1 MHQNHTRSIS
11 AWGSTATVYR
21 LLLVEGQDADALM
34 IEQALQQENP
44 AVDLHRACTIAEA
57 HRLLS
62 EVEFEAVLVDHELPD
77 GDCFDFFDMLVEAAI
92 LLPVVVLMPYGHE
105 DVAVSAMKAGASDC
119 IRKELDHRHLEV
131 LPIRLQEAMHR
142 QHVMQQFA
150 EQRRRRDQLKLIETV
165 RSTVA
170 NVKHEINNPLA
181 IISGNA
187 QLLLEL
193 AHLMDLDEELVKPIR
208 DIEEASLRIGQSLEK
223 LNSIKDLV
231 ARGSLKGEENHLIG
245 LSNR

>member
-1 MHQNHTRSIS
+1 MS
-11 AWGSTATVYR
+11 APALFR
-21 LLLVEGQDADALM
+21 LLIVEDDDTEALR
-34 IEQALQQENP
+34 IEQALQQETP
-44 AVDLHRACTIAEA
+44 VADSYRARSVAEA
-57 HRLLS
+57 RRLLS
-62 EVEFEAVLVDHELPD
+62 EAVFEATLVTHELPD
-77 GDCFDFFDMLVEAAI
+77 GDSFDVLEFI
-92 LLPVVVLMPYGHE
+92 LESALQLPVVVLTRYGHE
-105 DVAVSAMKAGASDC
+105 DVVVSAMKAGASDC

-131 LPIRLQEAMHR
+131 LPMRLQEAM
-142 QHVMQQFA
+142 QQFV

-193 AHLMDLDEELVKPIR
+193 ARLMDLDEELVKPIR
-208 DIEEASLRIGQSLEK
+208 DIEEASLRIDQSLEK
-223 LNSIKDLV
+223 LNSIKELI
-231 ARGSLKGEENHLIG
+231 AGGSLKEEEDHLIG

>member
-11 AWGSTATVYR
+11 AWSSTATVYR

-77 GDCFDFFDMLVEAAI
+77 GDCFDFFDMLGEAAI
-92 LLPVVVLMPYGHE
+92 LLPVVVLMQYGHE

-119 IRKELDHRHLEV
+119 IRKEVDHRHLEA
-131 LPIRLQEAMHR
+131 LPARLHEAMHR
-142 QHVMQQFA
+142 YEVVLQAA
-150 EQRRRRDQLKLIETV
+150 ERARRQEQMKLLDSL
-165 RSTVA
+165 RMTVA
-170 NVKHEINNPLA
+170 KVKHEINNPLA

-193 AHLMDLDEELVKPIR
+193 SRMMDLDEDLVKPIR
-208 DIEEASLRIGQSLEK
+208 DIEEASLRISGSLDK
-223 LNSIKDLV
+223 LNSIKELM
-231 ARGSLKGEENHLIG
+231 ARDPFMGEENG
-245 LSNR
+245 NSLSYR

>member
-1 MHQNHTRSIS
+1 MPAPASF
-11 AWGSTATVYR
+11 R
-21 LLLVEGQDADALM
+21 LLIVEDDDTEALR
-34 IEQALQQENP
+34 IEQVLQQETP
-44 AVDLHRACTIAEA
+44 VADPYRARSVAEA
-57 HRLLS
+57 RRLLS
-62 EVEFEAVLVDHELPD
+62 ETVFEATLVTHELPD
-77 GDCFDFFDMLVEAAI
+77 GDCFDVLDFI
-92 LLPVVVLMPYGHE
+92 LESALQLPVVVLTRYGHE
-105 DVAVSAMKAGASDC
+105 DVVVSAMKAGASDC

-150 EQRRRRDQLKLIETV
+150 EQRRRRDQLRLIETV

-231 ARGSLKGEENHLIG
+231 ARGSLKGEENHLID

>member
-1 MHQNHTRSIS
+1 MHLKS
-11 AWGSTATVYR
+11 AKSASSVMPAPASFR
-21 LLLVEGQDADALM
+21 LLIVEDDDTEALR
-34 IEQALQQENP
+34 IEQALQQETP
-44 AVDLHRACTIAEA
+44 VADPYRARSVAEA
-57 HRLLS
+57 RRLLS
-62 EVEFEAVLVDHELPD
+62 ETVFEATLVTHELPD
-77 GDCFDFFDMLVEAAI
+77 GDCFDVLDFI
-92 LLPVVVLMPYGHE
+92 LESALALPVVVLTPYGHE
-105 DVAVSAMKAGASDC
+105 DVVVSAMKAGASDC

-131 LPIRLQEAMHR
+131 LPMRLQEA
-142 QHVMQQFA
+142 MQQFA

>member
-1 MHQNHTRSIS
+1 MHLKS
-11 AWGSTATVYR
+11 AKSASSVMPAPASFR
-21 LLLVEGQDADALM
+21 LLIVEDDDTEALR
-34 IEQALQQENP
+34 IEQVLQQETP
-44 AVDLHRACTIAEA
+44 VADPYRARSVAEA
-57 HRLLS
+57 RRLLS
-62 EVEFEAVLVDHELPD
+62 ETVFEATLVTHELPD
-77 GDCFDFFDMLVEAAI
+77 GDCFDVLDFI
-92 LLPVVVLMPYGHE
+92 LESALQLPVVVLTRYGHE
-105 DVAVSAMKAGASDC
+105 DVVVSAMKAGASDC

-150 EQRRRRDQLKLIETV
+150 EQRRRRDQLRLIETV

>member
-1 MHQNHTRSIS
+1 MLSPAS
-11 AWGSTATVYR
+11 FR
-21 LLLVEGQDADALM
+21 LLIVEDDDTEALR
-34 IEQALQQENP
+34 IEQALQQETP
-44 AVDLHRACTIAEA
+44 VADPYRARSVAEA
-57 HRLLS
+57 RRLLS
-62 EVEFEAVLVDHELPD
+62 ETVFEATLVTHELPD
-77 GDCFDFFDMLVEAAI
+77 GDCFDVLDFI
-92 LLPVVVLMPYGHE
+92 LESALQLPVVVLTRYGHE

-150 EQRRRRDQLKLIETV
+150 EQRRRRDQLRLIETV

-231 ARGSLKGEENHLIG
+231 ARGSLKGEENHLID